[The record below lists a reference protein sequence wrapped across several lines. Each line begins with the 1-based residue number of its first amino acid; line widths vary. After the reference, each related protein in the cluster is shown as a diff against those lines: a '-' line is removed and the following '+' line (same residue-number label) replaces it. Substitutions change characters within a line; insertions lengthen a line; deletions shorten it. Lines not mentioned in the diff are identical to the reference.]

1 VAQEE
6 QQHVALPKL
15 LGQPAYARPP
25 RLVAEAPR
33 PLDPDDLPLEAF
45 MNDAELQLAANLP
58 GRPYGGIASN
68 GHGPQQGT
76 SNGTLRPRKFRIR
89 SLAGR
94 LLGGHH

>member
-6 QQHVALPKL
+6 QHHIAMPRLM
-15 LGQPAYARPP
+15 GQPAYARPP
-25 RLVAEAPR
+25 RPVAVAPR

-45 MNDAELQLAANLP
+45 MSEDELEVAATLP
-58 GRPYGGIASN
+58 GRPYGVASN

-76 SNGTLRPRKFRIR
+76 PNGTLRPRNFRIR

-94 LLGGHH
+94 LLGGHD